1 MNLEA
6 FRSKLGQLHQ
16 FTTKLSQENDQPSNL
31 DKAKIKQQLVDL
43 YDALLDAEPSKSS
56 IIKQSENK
64 KQNTSTK
71 KPAENVST
79 PTEEAVEHIEEEEK
93 EVQNIVPLIS
103 KEKPVEPTKE
113 EIVPEA
119 TSVSEEKN
127 EIDLN
132 ALFTF
137 EKVTELSEKLSTA
150 PIKDLMKAMGLNEK
164 FLYIKELFGGDI
176 GNFQAMMNAL
186 NEADGL
192 SSAKDHLKELI
203 IQHEWMDKN
212 KIKIAKDFIKLVRRR
227 YL

>member
-6 FRSKLGQLHQ
+6 FRSKLEQLHQ

-31 DKAKIKQQLVDL
+31 DKAKIKQQLVEL
-43 YDALLDAEPSKSS
+43 YDALLDTEPSNSS
-56 IIKQSENK
+56 IVKQTENK

-71 KPAENVST
+71 KSTVNVST
-79 PTEEAVEHIEEEEK
+79 PTEEADDHIEEEEMQA
-93 EVQNIVPLIS
+93 QNIVPLVS
-103 KEKPVEPTKE
+103 KEKPVEPAKE
-113 EIVPEA
+113 EIISES

-137 EKVTELSEKLSTA
+137 EKVTELSEKLSSA

-192 SSAKDHLKELI
+192 HSAKDHLKELI
-203 IQHEWMDKN
+203 IQHEWMEKN

>member
-1 MNLEA
+1 MDLEA
-6 FRSKLGQLHQ
+6 FRSKLEQLHQ
-16 FTTKLSQENDQPSNL
+16 FTTQLSLENDQLSNL

-43 YDALLDAEPSKSS
+43 YDALLDAEISNTT
-56 IIKQSENK
+56 IVKQSENK

-71 KPAENVST
+71 KPVTNITT
-79 PTEEAVEHIEEEEK
+79 PSEKVVVIEEEDE
-93 EVQNIVPLIS
+93 EEENIVPLKS
-103 KEKPVEPTKE
+103 KEKPVDQPKE
-113 EIVPEA
+113 EISSKTQSA
-119 TSVSEEKN
+119 SEYKN
-127 EIDLN
+127 EDQLN
-132 ALFTF
+132 ELFTF
-137 EKVTELSEKLSTA
+137 EKVTELSEKLSSA

-176 GNFQAMMNAL
+176 GNFQSMMNAL

-192 SSAKDHLKELI
+192 GSAKDHLKELI